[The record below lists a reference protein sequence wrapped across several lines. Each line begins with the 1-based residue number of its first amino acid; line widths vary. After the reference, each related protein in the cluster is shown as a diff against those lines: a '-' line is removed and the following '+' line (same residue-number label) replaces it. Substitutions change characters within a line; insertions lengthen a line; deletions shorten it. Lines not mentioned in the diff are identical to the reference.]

1 MRWLVDCLYTKE
13 TEKKRNKKKL
23 VNTSFNSWLTL
34 TTLIRQANLYLS
46 LPFRKQDKGAQISG
60 LLKGGGGRGVWVNGG
75 GYALIL

>member
-13 TEKKRNKKKL
+13 TEKKRNKNKL

-34 TTLIRQANLYLS
+34 TTLNRQANLYLS

-60 LLKGGGGRGVWVNGG
+60 LLKGGGGGG
-75 GYALIL
+75 GGFGLTEGVML